1 MKSIAIAGIHTGI
14 GKTIVSAIVTQA
26 LQADYW
32 KPVQAGNAEAT
43 DTIEVKRLVSN
54 PGSIFYKEAYFLKE
68 AISPHAAAEKEGIQI
83 EIEKINL
90 PNPTRQTIVET
101 AGGLLSPVTS
111 TATNLDILLHLR
123 LPVILVSKNYLGSI
137 NHTMLTFE
145 VLNKNHIEI
154 KGIVFNGPENPASE
168 NFILSNTGLTRLLS
182 VKEEVL
188 FDKEKVKQ
196 YASLFPINYFTP
208 L

>member
-1 MKSIAIAGIHTGI
+1 MQSIAIVGIHTGI
-14 GKTIVSAIVTQA
+14 GKTIVSAIVTEA

-54 PGSIFYKEAYFLKE
+54 PVSLFYKEAYFLKE

-90 PNPTRQTIVET
+90 PNPLRQTVVET

-111 TATNLDILLHLR
+111 TLTNLDILLHLR

-137 NHTMLTFE
+137 NHTMLTFA
-145 VLNKNHIEI
+145 VLTKNHIGI

-168 NFILSNTGLTRLLS
+168 DFILSNTGLTKLLS
-182 VKEEVL
+182 IKEEAE

-196 YASLFPINYFTP
+196 YASLFPKNYFTTV
-208 L
+208 

>member
-1 MKSIAIAGIHTGI
+1 MQSIAIVGIHTGI
-14 GKTIVSAIVTQA
+14 GKTIVSAIVTEA

-43 DTIEVKRLVSN
+43 DTIEVKKLVSN
-54 PGSIFYKEAYFLKE
+54 PVSRFYKEAYFLKE

-90 PNPTRQTIVET
+90 PNPLRPTIVET

-111 TATNLDILLHLR
+111 TSTNLDILLHLG

-137 NHTMLTFE
+137 NHTMLTFD
-145 VLNKNHIEI
+145 VLNKNQLEI
-154 KGIVFNGPENPASE
+154 KGIIFNGPENPASE

-188 FDKEKVKQ
+188 FDKEKVKH
-196 YASLFPINYFTP
+196 YASLFPSKYFTTP
-208 L
+208 

>member
-1 MKSIAIAGIHTGI
+1 MQSIAIVGIHTGI
-14 GKTIVSAIVTQA
+14 GKTIVSAIVAEA

-54 PGSIFYKEAYFLKE
+54 PISTFYKEAYFLKE
-68 AISPHAAAEKEGIQI
+68 PISPHAAAEKEGIQI

-90 PNPTRQTIVET
+90 PNPLRPTIVET

-111 TATNLDILLHLR
+111 TLTNLDILLHLR

-137 NHTMLTFE
+137 NHTMLTFD
-145 VLNKNHIEI
+145 VLTKNHIEI
-154 KGIVFNGPENPASE
+154 KGIIFNGPENPASE
-168 NFILSNTGLTRLLS
+168 NFILSNTGLTKLLS

-188 FDKEKVKQ
+188 FDSEKVKH
-196 YASLFPINYFTP
+196 YASLFPLNYFTTP
-208 L
+208 

>member
-1 MKSIAIAGIHTGI
+1 MQSIAIVGIHTGI
-14 GKTIVSAIVTQA
+14 GKTIVSAIVTEA

-32 KPVQAGNAEAT
+32 KPVQAGSAEAT
-43 DTIEVKRLVSN
+43 DTFEVKRLVSN
-54 PGSIFYKEAYFLKE
+54 PESIFYKEAYFLKE

-90 PNPTRQTIVET
+90 PNPLRQTVVET

-111 TATNLDILLHLR
+111 TSTNLDILLHLR

-145 VLNKNHIEI
+145 VLTKNHVEI
-154 KGIVFNGPENPASE
+154 KGIVFNGPANPASE
-168 NFILSNTGLTRLLS
+168 SFILSNTGLTKLLS
-182 VKEEVL
+182 VKEETI
-188 FDKEKVKQ
+188 FDKEKIKY
-196 YASLFPINYFTP
+196 YANLFPKKYFITI
-208 L
+208 

>member
-1 MKSIAIAGIHTGI
+1 MQSIAIVGIHTGI
-14 GKTIVSAIVTQA
+14 GKTIVSAIVAEA

-43 DTIEVKRLVSN
+43 DTTEVKRLVSN
-54 PGSIFYKEAYFLKE
+54 PVSTFHKEAYFLKE

-90 PNPTRQTIVET
+90 PNPRRQTIVET
-101 AGGLLSPVTS
+101 AGGLLSPITPVK
-111 TATNLDILLHLR
+111 TNLDVLLHLR

-137 NHTMLTFE
+137 NHTMLTFD
-145 VLNKNHIEI
+145 VLNKNRLEI

-168 NFILSNTGLTRLLS
+168 SFILSNTGLIKLLS

-188 FDKEKVKQ
+188 FDKEKVKH
-196 YASLFPINYFTP
+196 YASLFPLNHFTTS
-208 L
+208 